1 MIQYQSSSFLEQC
14 RLILAIELEVIRK
27 AALMV
32 GGEIALPTANSELY
46 VTVSRYTAPQSMV
59 I

>member
-1 MIQYQSSSFLEQC
+1 MVLVD
-14 RLILAIELEVIRK
+14 LEVISK
-27 AALMV
+27 ATLMV

-59 I
+59 ICY